1 MKKALGG
8 ILFWMLLLAPFVF
21 HAIQDSRGPFDYFIF
36 GTEILAGV
44 LVIVLLVRTNK
55 IASFPFIP
63 NRKGR
68 VAGVW

>member
-1 MKKALGG
+1 MKKVLGG
-8 ILFWMLLLAPFVF
+8 ILFWVVLFSPFVI
-21 HAIQDSRGPFDYFIF
+21 HTIQTSKEPTDYLIF

-63 NRKGR
+63 NRK
-68 VAGVW
+68 VK